1 MGHGIVKC
9 IVYAVTMGILYIV
22 MESMNNRNSGGKGAS
37 HNDSHYI
44 VRVPSALKYVYMI
57 MFFMGIL
64 LFFVFLLF
72 KIKGNV
78 TVTMGHLWFALIF
91 AGIGLLIMIWAT
103 RWSIQVNESEI
114 EVYRMFH
121 KKTELSISNIGN
133 VEIGKKEE
141 IVIFDE
147 KGKKIITVGGLSEN
161 YDYFIKSLRAYGKL
175 K

>member
-64 LFFVFLLF
+64 LFFVFAIVVAFVFGKLYYKWTENAAPQRRYGIMALAFCLLF
-72 KIKGNV
+72 A
-78 TVTMGHLWFALIF
+78 FASEYFFGVADITGAYV
-91 AGIGLLIMIWAT
+91 AGLAI
-103 RWSIQVNESEI
+103 
-114 EVYRMFH
+114 
-121 KKTELSISNIGN
+121 
-133 VEIGKKEE
+133 
-141 IVIFDE
+141 
-147 KGKKIITVGGLSEN
+147 
-161 YDYFIKSLRAYGKL
+161 
-175 K
+175 

>member
-78 TVTMGHLWFALIF
+78 TV
-91 AGIGLLIMIWAT
+91 
-103 RWSIQVNESEI
+103 SILHSTST
-114 EVYRMFH
+114 
-121 KKTELSISNIGN
+121 KKNAIS
-133 VEIGKKEE
+133 
-141 IVIFDE
+141 
-147 KGKKIITVGGLSEN
+147 
-161 YDYFIKSLRAYGKL
+161 
-175 K
+175 